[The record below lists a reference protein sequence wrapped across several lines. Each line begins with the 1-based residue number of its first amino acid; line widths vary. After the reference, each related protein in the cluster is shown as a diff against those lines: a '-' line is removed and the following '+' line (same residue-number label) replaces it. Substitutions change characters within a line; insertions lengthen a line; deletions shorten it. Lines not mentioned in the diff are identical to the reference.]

1 MNKFFN
7 KSIIMISV
15 IMLVVLANISIAVAD
30 EVTDDVDELLD
41 RVDALE
47 LKAAKNKVSIFG
59 DFRVK
64 YDYLK
69 FQYQPYNQYMGGDP
83 MSPSSYMPIPAYE
96 LKNNENWSLKL
107 RLKIDAKPSPTLHF
121 TGRLV
126 MHQTYGGS
134 GVPIF
139 NGFPNTVAYDAN
151 ATNIPTDNTL
161 RVERAAFT
169 YSPENSD
176 FFFTA
181 GRQAATNGP
190 PRELR
195 EDRVRQGTP
204 GGLMIDAEIDGIM
217 IGLRL
222 DDAFG
227 LPEGARFR
235 FCYGTGFE
243 AGFGGGGAVATTYVP
258 GFDPMSGASVP
269 LVVSELKDSK
279 VAGGCAETSIP
290 QLPGKTLLTLGYMR
304 FIDMTDISTGY
315 TRNFPNP
322 ADGNT
327 QLVTSTRNLGDMDL
341 FGVCFQQKV
350 SDIDWFA
357 SLSIDKSY
365 PDVGAV
371 SQYGFGGLLGNP
383 NESETGMAY
392 YVGTRFPVK
401 ALDGKFGL
409 EYNHGDEHWFSYTN
423 GADDIAMSKLATK
436 GSVIE
441 AYYIQKIEKKFN
453 IRAGIQAYDY
463 DYAFSG
469 WHIAPGPMS
478 MFELDKNPS
487 LAYAFPDKITNVYV
501 VFDLDF

>member
-1 MNKFFN
+1 MKNFFN
-7 KSIIMISV
+7 KSMILV
-15 IMLVVLANISIAVAD
+15 GILMLAVLMSFSLAVAD
-30 EVTDDVDELLD
+30 EVADDVEDLLD

-64 YDYLK
+64 YDNIK
-69 FQYQPYNQYMGGDP
+69 FDYQPHFLYQGGDP
-83 MSPSSYMPIPAYE
+83 TNPMSYMPYEAYD
-96 LKNNENWSLKL
+96 LKNSENWSLKL
-107 RLKIDAKPSPTLHF
+107 RLKIDAKPSPQLHF

-151 ATNIPTDNTL
+151 ATNIPTDNAL

-169 YSPENSD
+169 YSPANSP

-217 IGLRL
+217 IGMRL
-222 DDAFG
+222 DETIG
-227 LPEGARFR
+227 LPDGSVFR

-243 AGFGGGGAVATTYVP
+243 SGFGGGGAVEKSYVP
-258 GFDPMSGASVP
+258 GFDPVNGQPVS

-279 VAGGCAETSIP
+279 VAGGCAETPIP

-315 TRNFPNP
+315 TRNFPVP
-322 ADGNT
+322 YDGNE

-341 FGVCFQQKV
+341 FGACFQQEINDISWFGSIAYNK
-350 SDIDWFA
+350 SD
-357 SLSIDKSY
+357 
-365 PDVGAV
+365 PDIGAV

-383 NESETGMAY
+383 LESESGMAY
-392 YVGTRFPVK
+392 YLGARFPVK
-401 ALDGKFGL
+401 ATDGKFGL
-409 EYNHGDEHWFSYTN
+409 EYNHGDAHWFSYTN

-441 AYYIQKIEKKFN
+441 AYYIQKIEKKFK
-453 IRAGIQAYDY
+453 IRVGLQAYDY

-469 WHIAPGPMS
+469 WHIAPAPMEN
-478 MFELDKNPS
+478 FELANNPM
-487 LAYAFPDKITNVYV
+487 LGYAFPDKITNLYV

>member
-1 MNKFFN
+1 MKNFFN
-7 KSIIMISV
+7 KSILMLSI
-15 IMLVVLANISIAVAD
+15 IMLAVVMSVSIVVAD
-30 EVTDDVDELLD
+30 EVADDVEDLLD
-41 RVDALE
+41 RVDELE

-64 YDYLK
+64 YDNIK
-69 FQYQPYNQYMGGDP
+69 FQYQPYMQM
-83 MSPSSYMPIPAYE
+83 MPDGSFAPKPAFE
-96 LKNNENWSLKL
+96 LNNSENWSLKL
-107 RLKIDAKPSPTLHF
+107 RLKIDAKPSPQLHF

-151 ATNIPTDNTL
+151 ATNIPTDNAL

-169 YSPENSD
+169 YSPANSA

-204 GGLMIDAEIDGIM
+204 GGLMIDAEIDGVM
-217 IGLRL
+217 IGLHL
-222 DDAFG
+222 DDALG
-227 LPEGARFR
+227 LPEGSIFR
-235 FCYGTGFE
+235 FCYGTGYE
-243 AGFGGGGAVATTYVP
+243 SGFGGGGAVKTAYVP
-258 GFDPMSGASVP
+258 GMNPETGGP
-269 LVVSELKDSK
+269 IIVSELKDSK

-290 QLPGKTLLTLGYMR
+290 QLPGKTLLTFGYMR

-315 TRNFPNP
+315 TRNFPDPTN
-322 ADGNT
+322 GNE

-341 FGVCFQQKV
+341 FGACYQHEYNNV
-350 SDIDWFA
+350 DWFA
-357 SLSIDKSY
+357 SVAYNKSY
-365 PDVGAV
+365 PDVGAR
-371 SQYGFGGLLGNP
+371 SQYGFGGLLGNDSTS
-383 NESETGMAY
+383 ESGMAY
-392 YVGTRFPVK
+392 YIGARFPVK
-401 ALDGKFGL
+401 ATNGKFGI
-409 EYNHGDEHWFSYTN
+409 EYNHGDAHWFSYTN
-423 GADDIAMSKLATK
+423 GADDIAMSKLATR

-453 IRAGIQAYDY
+453 IRVGLQAYDY

-469 WHIAPGPMS
+469 WHIAPAS
-478 MFELDKNPS
+478 MDNFELANNPG
-487 LAYAFPDKITNVYV
+487 LGYAFPDKITNFYM

>member
-1 MNKFFN
+1 MRNFFN
-7 KSIIMISV
+7 KSILMLSI
-15 IMLVVLANISIAVAD
+15 IMLAVVMSVSLVVAD
-30 EVTDDVDELLD
+30 EVADDVEDLLD
-41 RVDALE
+41 RVDELE

-64 YDYLK
+64 YDNIK
-69 FQYQPYNQYMGGDP
+69 FDYQPYWQYNNMGGVD
-83 MSPSSYMPIPAYE
+83 SIPAFD
-96 LKNNENWSLKL
+96 LKNSENWSLKL
-107 RLKIDAKPSPTLHF
+107 RLKIDAKPSPQLHF

-151 ATNIPTDNTL
+151 ATNIPTDNAL

-169 YSPENSD
+169 YSPANSP

-222 DDAFG
+222 DDALG
-227 LPEGARFR
+227 LPDGSIFR

-243 AGFGGGGAVATTYVP
+243 AGFGGGGTVESIIIPGVNMETGVP
-258 GFDPMSGASVP
+258 TGPI
-269 LVVSELKDSK
+269 VVSELKDSK
-279 VAGGCAETSIP
+279 VAGFCAETSIP
-290 QLPGKTLLTLGYMR
+290 QLPGKTLLTFGYMR

-315 TRNFPNP
+315 TRNFPDG

-327 QLVTSTRNLGDMDL
+327 QLVSSTRNLGDMDL
-341 FGVCFQQKV
+341 FGACYQHEYNGV
-350 SDIDWFA
+350 DWFA
-357 SLSIDKSY
+357 SVAYNTSH
-365 PDVGAV
+365 PDLGAV
-371 SQYGFGGLLGNP
+371 SKYGFGGLLGNSL
-383 NESETGMAY
+383 ESESGMAY
-392 YVGTRFPVK
+392 YAGARFPIK
-401 ALDGKFGL
+401 ATDGKFGI

-441 AYYIQKIEKKFN
+441 AYYIQKIEKKFR
-453 IRAGIQAYDY
+453 IRLGLQAYDY

-469 WHIAPGPMS
+469 WHIAPAPME
-478 MFELDKNPS
+478 MYELADMPS
-487 LAYAFPDKITNVYV
+487 LMYSFPDKITNFYV

>member
-290 QLPGKTLLTLGYMR
+290 KLPGKTLLTLGYMR
-304 FIDMTDISTGY
+304 FIDMTDI
-315 TRNFPNP
+315 
-322 ADGNT
+322 
-327 QLVTSTRNLGDMDL
+327 L
-341 FGVCFQQKV
+341 F
-350 SDIDWFA
+350 DNY
-357 SLSIDKSY
+357 KSPICY
-365 PDVGAV
+365 WV
-371 SQYGFGGLLGNP
+371 L
-383 NESETGMAY
+383 
-392 YVGTRFPVK
+392 PV
-401 ALDGKFGL
+401 
-409 EYNHGDEHWFSYTN
+409 
-423 GADDIAMSKLATK
+423 I
-436 GSVIE
+436 
-441 AYYIQKIEKKFN
+441 
-453 IRAGIQAYDY
+453 
-463 DYAFSG
+463 
-469 WHIAPGPMS
+469 
-478 MFELDKNPS
+478 
-487 LAYAFPDKITNVYV
+487 
-501 VFDLDF
+501 